1 MKADFTIYPAI
12 DLRRGR
18 VVRLIQ
24 GRADNEIIYSDDPAE
39 SARRWQSDGAT
50 WLHVVNLDGA
60 FGHPDNF
67 NATALE
73 SILTAVSLPIQFGGG
88 LRDLP
93 AMQRAFDLGVQRII
107 LGTVAVETP
116 EIVSDAI
123 RTFGADR
130 VIVAIESRE
139 GNLATRGWVGKSTL
153 DAITFGKQIRARGV
167 TQSLVTDIARDGMLG
182 GIDAQAMRDFA
193 SATDLKVIAAGGVAT
208 LGDIDNLVA
217 VSSSG
222 VNGVNIGQALYTGA
236 FTLKQAVARA
246 TTAASPGEPAKTR
259 TRKPRYCEG

>member
-1 MKADFTIYPAI
+1 VKLDFTIFPAI

-39 SARRWQSDGAT
+39 TARRWQSDGAT
-50 WLHVVNLDGA
+50 WLHIVNLDGA
-60 FGHPDNF
+60 FGDPDNL
-67 NATALE
+67 NAAALE
-73 SILTAVSLPIQFGGG
+73 NILSAVNLPIQFGGG

-107 LGTVAVETP
+107 LGTVALEQP
-116 EIVSDAI
+116 EIVSDAVNA
-123 RTFGADR
+123 FGAAR

-139 GNLATRGWVGKSTL
+139 GNLATRGWLGKSNL
-153 DAITFGKQIRARGV
+153 DAITFGKQMRARGIS
-167 TQSLVTDIARDGMLG
+167 QALVTDIARDGMLQ
-182 GIDAQAMRDFA
+182 GIDAQAMAKFA
-193 SATDLKVIAAGGVAT
+193 RATELQVIAAGGVASLT
-208 LGDIDNLVA
+208 DIDNLLSVA
-217 VSSSG
+217 SAG

-236 FTLKQAVARA
+236 FTLPQALARVSQCDA
-246 TTAASPGEPAKTR
+246 QHNEPKIR